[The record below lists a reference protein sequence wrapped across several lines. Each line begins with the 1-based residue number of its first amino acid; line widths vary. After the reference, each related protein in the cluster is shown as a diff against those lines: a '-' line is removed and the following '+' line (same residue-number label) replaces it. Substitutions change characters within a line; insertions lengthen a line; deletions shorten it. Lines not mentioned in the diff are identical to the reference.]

1 MIWLIAFALGLIFWA
16 VVIAAVGA
24 KIAAGGA
31 LVIIALICIIA
42 GTDGGNGHREKNGE
56 SE

>member
-1 MIWLIAFALGLIFWA
+1 MIWLIAFALGLLFWA

-24 KIAAGGA
+24 QVAAGGA
-31 LVIIALICIIA
+31 LIIIALICIIA
-42 GTDGGNGHREKNGE
+42 GTDGLKVHREKNGE

>member
-24 KIAAGGA
+24 QASAGAA
-31 LVIIALICIIA
+31 LIIIALICIIA